1 MDYNKRNFCYQ
12 SFVLIHSL
20 TLLLVSISL
29 FSDDRSEPIDIII
42 ALDKSISMKEEI
54 EEVKSYINEF
64 IVEELLIIG
73 DHLYLIVFYGDSDT
87 IISLDITSEEVR
99 KTVSK
104 LIDNIAANGRYT
116 DIGSALDIVKQHF
129 ETRENNNRKKY
140 VLLLTDGKQE
150 APQKSIYYSTD
161 GKFNHKFL
169 ENTRIIQREG
179 WRIQVIGIGNETV
192 AQELATEL
200 SSAYTNIGKDVTAEN
215 LAEKSKDFLRRIEVT
230 EPVKITPVR
239 RNGNSLLK
247 ISLSSSQ
254 TETPTTISISKI
266 NLQIINYGI
275 IQVLET
281 PITIEVPP
289 SKTENFSIPIKFP
302 T

>member
-104 LIDNIAANGRYT
+104 SIDNIAANGRYT
-116 DIGSALDIVKQHF
+116 DI
-129 ETRENNNRKKY
+129 
-140 VLLLTDGKQE
+140 
-150 APQKSIYYSTD
+150 
-161 GKFNHKFL
+161 
-169 ENTRIIQREG
+169 
-179 WRIQVIGIGNETV
+179 
-192 AQELATEL
+192 
-200 SSAYTNIGKDVTAEN
+200 
-215 LAEKSKDFLRRIEVT
+215 
-230 EPVKITPVR
+230 
-239 RNGNSLLK
+239 
-247 ISLSSSQ
+247 
-254 TETPTTISISKI
+254 
-266 NLQIINYGI
+266 
-275 IQVLET
+275 
-281 PITIEVPP
+281 
-289 SKTENFSIPIKFP
+289 
-302 T
+302 